1 MYQILK
7 DEYGFSKTGINSWW
21 SDMVSKTRSAV
32 QTAVDGAQQLMEP
45 LTEALTAPA
54 DPFAA
59 FDPQTFQ
66 VDVIEPSALPFQPM
80 GLPDPELANVGFGM
94 GEYFEQDAEAFVEN
108 YDVGDVLAAPE
119 FTTVAQD
126 EAFNELTRSNLQDQL
141 ISAPVDL
148 EDDFA
153 TDIRPPPRP
162 GTCPR
167 GATPS
172 TRQTWRPGSGSSP
185 SPCGARTPW
194 ELRWTS
200 CRSRSRTASSST
212 GWS

>member
-21 SDMVSKTRSAV
+21 SDMVSKTRSAL
-32 QTAVDGAQQLMEP
+32 QTAVDGAQELMEP

-54 DPFAA
+54 DPMAA

-126 EAFNELTRSNLQDQL
+126 EAFGELTRSNLQDQL
-141 ISAPVDL
+141 ISAPPDL
-148 EDDFA
+148 EDDFDFLVDPPELDDA
-153 TDIRPPPRP
+153 FSTTYGAWPIRFFVFDRKE
-162 GTCPR
+162 GTLLFLGQPKDCKYNMEAPFNTVLAAL
-167 GATPS
+167 GA
-172 TRQTWRPGSGSSP
+172 
-185 SPCGARTPW
+185 A
-194 ELRWTS
+194 LL
-200 CRSRSRTASSST
+200 
-212 GWS
+212 